1 MNDFLNNEEDEL
13 FQDLVSFIEAE
24 EMKSIDK
31 EREDS
36 SSKFLV
42 YNDRSANF
50 FLGKINDLNEKIT
63 EVKKTAD
70 EEKARMVQ
78 KIDTWRDNKL
88 KPLQGYLDYITAG
101 LEDYLRRENESS
113 NNETK
118 KIKLYNGEIKF
129 QKQRDEYI
137 YDEKVLLSFL
147 INNETLNEKYVQYV
161 PQIRKQDI
169 KTAGEYNGKD
179 FIVNGEAVPGI
190 IVNRREDKIVIK
202 AK

>member
-169 KTAGEYNGKD
+169 KTAGEYNGKN

>member
-13 FQDLVSFIEAE
+13 FQDLVSFIEVE